1 MKVKRPL
8 APAFINQL
16 DEYLLLNKP
25 DTWSARAH
33 LVVYYGL
40 LFIAVLTGLCFIAPN
55 DPREETIVYLWC
67 VFTGILSLV
76 GFIVWLIYL
85 LRFNVFKR
93 FGIVTPG
100 DRVKTFLLYFLSIS
114 MMVLAVYVPP
124 YVESVRA
131 NNAYDTGEIVKDMD
145 DMNLAICGLTYDSL
159 PHHWHRE
166 QYLVRDKDT
175 YLNVLIPS
183 QDTTDEDGQVVNMRG
198 GNRSYVIDSGSLR
211 KKLEYTDSVRKIN
224 DSVYIMYTCPD
235 YKFVDAYNSL
245 FTTTSLTNKDLYKKV
260 IQHYVQPDKEKTNVV
275 LARLV
280 KKYVP
285 DYEERLKYRGVSYGG
300 YAEKIKDTY
309 LINTVNRN
317 MDHILDR
324 KYRWQG
330 KNLDAFIHVFFYV
343 TIILSLLVF
352 IFRHSTVKTFFLTLL
367 SAVLLLIITSLF
379 GAFLNITSID
389 VLTICIIYYCLF
401 FVLSLMA
408 IKNRIRNVVAGIAL
422 NLTVALTA
430 WLPFTIVALYYELV
444 RYKYRDKDII
454 PIDHAKERLHYL
466 YAEIIGAVLLLVLI
480 ETLFKFLYRK
490 WYASPEQ

>member
-16 DEYLLLNKP
+16 DEYLLLHKP

-40 LFIAVLTGLCFIAPN
+40 LFIAVLAGICFIAPN
-55 DPREETIVYLWC
+55 DPRAETIIYLWC

-76 GFIVWLIYL
+76 AFIVWLIYL

-93 FGIVTPG
+93 FGIVTAG
-100 DRVKTFLLYFLSIS
+100 DRVKTFLLYFLSIG

-131 NNAYDTGEIVKDMD
+131 NKAYGLDEIVSDMD
-145 DMNLAICGLTYDSL
+145 DMNLGICSLAYDSL
-159 PHHWHRE
+159 PHYWHQE
-166 QYLVRDKDT
+166 HFLVRNNDS

-183 QDTTDEDGQVVNMRG
+183 QDETDPDGQVVNTRG

-211 KKLEYTDSVRKIN
+211 SKLALADSVRKIN
-224 DSVYIMYTCPD
+224 DSVYTIYTCPD
-235 YKFVDAYNSL
+235 YKFVDAYQSI
-245 FTTTSLTNKDLYKKV
+245 FTTKSLTNKDLYEKV
-260 IQHYVQPDKEKTNVV
+260 IRHYVRPDKAKTTAA
-275 LARLV
+275 LITLV

-285 DYEERLKYRGVSYGG
+285 DYEERLKDDRNSYSG
-300 YAEKIKDTY
+300 YYDRIKETY
-309 LINTVNRN
+309 FVNSVNRN

-330 KNLDAFIHVFFYV
+330 RNLNAFIHVFFYV
-343 TIILSLLVF
+343 TTILSLLVF

-367 SAVLLLIITSLF
+367 SAVLILIITSLF
-379 GAFLNITSID
+379 GAFLDINDIN
-389 VLTICIIYYCLF
+389 VFVICIIYYCLF
-401 FVLSLMA
+401 FLLSLMA
-408 IKNRIRNVVAGIAL
+408 IKSRVRNIVAGIGL

-430 WLPFTIVALYYELV
+430 WLPVTIVALYYGLL
-444 RYKYRDKDII
+444 RYRHRNDNII
-454 PIDHAKERLHYL
+454 PIDHDRESMHYL
-466 YAEIIGAVLLLVLI
+466 YAEIIGVVLLLVLI

>member
-40 LFIAVLTGLCFIAPN
+40 LFIAALAGLCFIAPN

-93 FGIVTPG
+93 FGIVTAG
-100 DRVKTFLLYFLSIS
+100 DRVKTFLLYFLSIA

-131 NNAYDTGEIVKDMD
+131 NKAYDIDEMVKDMD
-145 DMNLAICGLTYDSL
+145 DMNLGICSLAYDSL
-159 PHHWHRE
+159 PHYWHQE
-166 QYLVRDKDT
+166 HFLVRNRDT
-175 YLNVLIPS
+175 YLNVVIPS
-183 QDTTDEDGQVVNMRG
+183 EDATDPDGQVVNTRG
-198 GNRSYVIDSGSLR
+198 GNRSYVIDSGTLR
-211 KKLEYTDSVRKIN
+211 SKLLLADSVKKVN
-224 DSVYIMYTCPD
+224 DSVYTIYTCPD
-235 YKFVDAYNSL
+235 YKFIDAYQSI
-245 FTTTSLTNKDLYKKV
+245 FTTKSLANKDLYEKV
-260 IQHYVQPDKEKTNVV
+260 IRHYVRPDKAKTTAG
-275 LARLV
+275 LIALV

-285 DYEERLKYRGVSYGG
+285 DYEERLKYERSSYSG
-300 YAEKIKDTY
+300 YYDRIKETY
-309 LINTVNRN
+309 FVNSVNRN
-317 MDHILDR
+317 LDHILER

-330 KNLDAFIHVFFYV
+330 RNLNAFIHVFFYV

-379 GAFLNITSID
+379 GAFLNVTSRD
-389 VLTICIIYYCLF
+389 ALTICIIYYCVF

-408 IKNRIRNVVAGIAL
+408 IKSKVRNIVAGIAL
-422 NLTVALTA
+422 NLTVAFTA
-430 WLPFTIVALYYELV
+430 WLPLVIVALYYELL
-444 RYKYRDKDII
+444 RYKYRNAAIM
-454 PIDHAKERLHYL
+454 PIDHEKEDMHYL
-466 YAEIIGAVLLLVLI
+466 YAEITGAVLLLVLI